1 MDAKT
6 RLLIKVA
13 KLYYENSKTQDE
25 IAKQLRISRPKVSR
39 LLSEA
44 REAGVVQITIA
55 SEPGDNADLE
65 QNLEEKFDL
74 KEVIIADIPEG
85 VSPQSLIYELG
96 STAAEYFHRI
106 VQDGDTIGL
115 SWGSTLAAMVN
126 QLSNDKKQRVHVV
139 QMVGGLG
146 VPSSEAHATDL
157 ARRVSQIMDASLN
170 LMPAPG
176 VVASSEVRDILLQD
190 PYIQKSLH
198 LAGKVDIAFVGI
210 GTPMRDSVLMKDER
224 ILTWQEVDNVQKL
237 GAVGDIAL
245 RFFDEEGKCIQSG
258 INERVIGIS
267 LDDLRE
273 LPRIVGIAG
282 GEEKIKAIRGALLG
296 RLINILITDKSTAR
310 ALLD

>member
-13 KLYYENSKTQDE
+13 KLYYENAKTQDE

-65 QNLEEKFDL
+65 QSLEEKFDL
-74 KEVIIADIPEG
+74 KEVIIADVPEG
-85 VSPQSLIYELG
+85 LSPQSLIYELG
-96 STAAEYFHRI
+96 ATAAEYFHRI

-115 SWGSTLAAMVN
+115 TWGANLASMVN
-126 QLSNDKKQRVHVV
+126 QLSNDKKQRVHVI

-146 VPSSEAHATDL
+146 EPSSEAHATDL
-157 ARRVSQIMDASLN
+157 ARRVSQILDASLN

-176 VVASSEVRDILLQD
+176 VVASPEVRSILLQD
-190 PYIQKSLH
+190 PYIQKSLN
-198 LAGKVDIAFVGI
+198 LAGKIDIAFVGI
-210 GTPMRDSVLMKDER
+210 GTPMRDEK
-224 ILTWQEVDNVQKL
+224 ILTWQEVNNLQQQ

-245 RFFDEEGKCIQSG
+245 RFFNEEGEGIQSE
-258 INERVIGIS
+258 INERVIGIN
-267 LDDLRE
+267 LNELHE
-273 LPRIVGIAG
+273 LPRVVGIAG
-282 GEEKIKAIRGALLG
+282 GEEKIRAIRGALKG
-296 RLINILITDKSTAR
+296 HLINILITDRFTAG
-310 ALLD
+310 ALLE